1 MEVLPETSCSECGV
15 LSYDVKIMCM
25 FENMNVFFTIYVY
38 VQLKYCV
45 FEGFFYCY
53 SATYGPIAMKL
64 CMAVKGHLTHVF
76 TNFHKVSSFG
86 LGFIGLWLCVTRLHF

>member
-1 MEVLPETSCSECGV
+1 
-15 LSYDVKIMCM
+15 M

-64 CMAVKGHLTHVF
+64 CMLLRV
-76 TNFHKVSSFG
+76 
-86 LGFIGLWLCVTRLHF
+86 I